1 MGVLRIDIV
10 GCACS
15 NRHSVSSPISHLL
28 SSLQSADVDG
38 TLTAPRKVVT
48 PEMLQFLADLRKKV
62 TVGVVGGSDLAKAKE
77 QLGEDYLD
85 IIDWSRCVSVHS

>member
-1 MGVLRIDIV
+1 M
-10 GCACS
+10 
-15 NRHSVSSPISHLL
+15 
-28 SSLQSADVDG
+28 DG

-48 PEMLQFLADLRKKV
+48 PEMRQFLADLRKKV

-85 IIDWSRCVSVHS
+85 IVDWYVIPMSLPERRHASRLCACTYRIQPCALQGVS